1 MKCLA
6 CNFNLENGNKFC
18 GSCGTKVEPI
28 NSCSECNT
36 INDIGNKFCGS
47 CGNNL
52 NKNLKIITTVKIGT
66 EKNSDIIQ
74 SLYNKDIPE
83 TNSSLF
89 SFKKWFDEKYLI
101 PPQDFE
107 KLYNNDEIDLY
118 QSSQIRKFWNNGNKE
133 KKQEIMSKLI
143 SFKKNLELKNS
154 SNRKQ
159 FLDNNDITEK
169 DDVPFFNIKK
179 LFNSIIGIV
188 IYLIFCFFIIPI
200 ISVGLNFAIYGKMVG
215 PISAVGGLT
224 IINLTIFG
232 FANRNIASNSN
243 RNITNAFWLG
253 FLGPLG
259 LVICLFNSV
268 KLAQKKIL
276 LGILRFFIFAIAI
289 QLLGELGIISNGGK
303 GLLLYFFGFTF
314 ILRGVNMFNYSVK
327 KKMLF

>member
-1 MKCLA
+1 MNCINCDFSIKI
-6 CNFNLENGNKFC
+6 GSKFC
-18 GSCGTKVEPI
+18 GNCGIKVEPI

-36 INDIGNKFCGS
+36 INDKENKFCGS

-52 NKNLKIITTVKIGT
+52 NKNLKTITTVKIGT

-83 TNSSLF
+83 NDHVSS
-89 SFKKWFDEKYLI
+89 
-101 PPQDFE
+101 
-107 KLYNNDEIDLY
+107 
-118 QSSQIRKFWNNGNKE
+118 
-133 KKQEIMSKLI
+133 
-143 SFKKNLELKNS
+143 
-154 SNRKQ
+154 
-159 FLDNNDITEK
+159 
-169 DDVPFFNIKK
+169 FNIKK
-179 LFNSIIGIV
+179 IFNSTIGII
-188 IYLIFCFFIIPI
+188 IYLIFCFFIIPV

-215 PISAVGGLT
+215 PISGVGGLT

-243 RNITNAFWLG
+243 SNTNNVFWLG

-268 KLAQKKIL
+268 KLSQKKIL
-276 LGILRFFIFAIAI
+276 LGILRFLIFAIAL

-327 KKMLF
+327 KML